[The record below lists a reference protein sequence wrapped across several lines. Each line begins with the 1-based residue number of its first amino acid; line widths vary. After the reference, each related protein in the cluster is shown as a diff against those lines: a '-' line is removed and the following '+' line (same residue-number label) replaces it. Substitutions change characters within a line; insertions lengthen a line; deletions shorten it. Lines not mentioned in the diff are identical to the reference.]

1 MKLCFI
7 FFRIFVKS
15 KLEMKIIMKT
25 TIRIHPTDNVA
36 VAIQPLKKGDTAEG
50 ITFLE
55 DLDAGH
61 KFALCDIAENANV
74 IKYGNAIGHATQ
86 AIPVGAWVHTHNLKT
101 NLHDNLTYTYQANG
115 VPLKPFDSGLTF
127 DGYLRS
133 NGDAGI
139 RNELWIVPTVG
150 CVNGQA
156 QAIAN
161 RVKAELDCSHLDDVR
176 VWSHNY
182 GCSQLGDD
190 HQNTKKALAAL
201 VKHPNATGVLVLGL
215 GCENNQMA
223 DFIEALGD
231 YDRSRVST
239 LIAQEVEDEITTG
252 FELMKN
258 LWKQSQTDKRQ
269 ALPLSKLKI
278 GLKCGGSDGF
288 SGITANPLVGLFS
301 DWLIAQGGSAI
312 LTEVPEMF
320 GAETILMN
328 RCVDVKTFD
337 KTVRLIN
344 NFKDYFRK
352 YDQPIYE
359 NPSPGNKKGGISTLE
374 DKSLGCT
381 QKGGS
386 AQVVDVLDYTE
397 PIKTHGLNLL
407 NSPGNDLVA
416 ASALA
421 FSGCQLVL
429 FTTGR
434 GTPFGSFV
442 PTMKISTNSKLFN
455 FKSNWIDFN
464 AGSILEN
471 ESMEECLQRLVH
483 AVLDVCSGKHL
494 KHEIVGFKEIAIFK
508 TGVTL

>member
-1 MKLCFI
+1 MKNSL
-7 FFRIFVKS
+7 
-15 KLEMKIIMKT
+15 KINSA
-25 TIRIHPTDNVA
+25 DNVA
-36 VAIQPLKKGDTAEG
+36 VAILPLKKGDVAEG
-50 ITFLE
+50 VTLLE

-61 KFALCDIAENANV
+61 KFALAAIAENANV

-86 AIPVGAWVHTHNLKT
+86 AIPAGAWVHTHNLKT
-101 NLHDNLTYTYQANG
+101 NLHDNLEYAYQPNG
-115 VPLKPFDSGLTF
+115 KPLQAFDNGLTF
-127 DGYLRS
+127 DGYLRP

-156 QAIAN
+156 QAIVN

-176 VWSHNY
+176 VWAHNY

-190 HQNTKKALAAL
+190 HQNTKKALVAL
-201 VKHPNATGVLVLGL
+201 TKHPNAAGVLVLGL

-223 DFIEALGD
+223 DFVMALGN
-231 YDRSRVST
+231 YDQSRIKT
-239 LIAQEVEDEITTG
+239 LIAQEMEDEIATG
-252 FELMKN
+252 FDLMKD
-258 LWKQSQTDKRQ
+258 LWQQSKADKRQ
-269 ALPLSKLKI
+269 PLPLSKLKI

-301 DWLIAQGGSAI
+301 DWLIAQGGSTI

-328 RCVDVKTFD
+328 RTTDATIFD
-337 KTVRLIN
+337 KTVHLIN
-344 NFKDYFRK
+344 DFKDYFRK

-381 QKGGS
+381 QKGGN
-386 AQVVDVLDYTE
+386 AQVVDVLKYTE
-397 PIKTHGLNLL
+397 PIKIHGLNLL

-416 ASALA
+416 ASALG
-421 FSGCQLVL
+421 FSGCQMVL

-442 PTMKISTNSKLFN
+442 PTMKISTNSKLYN
-455 FKSNWIDFN
+455 FKNNWIDFN

-471 ESMEECLQRLVH
+471 ETMNECLQRFVSYMLEI
-483 AVLDVCSGKHL
+483 CSGKHL
-494 KHEIVGFKEIAIFK
+494 KHEITGFKEIAIFK